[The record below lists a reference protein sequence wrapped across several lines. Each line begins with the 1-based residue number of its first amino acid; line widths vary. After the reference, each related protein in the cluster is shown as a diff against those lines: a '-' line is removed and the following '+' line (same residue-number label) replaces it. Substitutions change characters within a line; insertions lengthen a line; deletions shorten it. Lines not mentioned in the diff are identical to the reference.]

1 MAQYVGFMSQFK
13 RDNIMVFK
21 VKNYEIKRSTGARCD
36 QAPREGAIR
45 QIVDILQQTGSSGD
59 TILKFKGKKKLELCV
74 VQELMLRY
82 LQMIKKNNKNWFV
95 TPSEAIIL
103 KL

>member
-1 MAQYVGFMSQFK
+1 MS
-13 RDNIMVFK
+13 
-21 VKNYEIKRSTGARCD
+21 
-36 QAPREGAIR
+36 PIR
-45 QIVDILQQTGSSGD
+45 
-59 TILKFKGKKKLELCV
+59 KKKLELCV